1 VVATLRP
8 FTIHHSPFTAFSA
21 SFPGFEKDE
30 LVYSNQVAEAFH
42 LQQHVINV
50 SGDELLVDWEK
61 ICHHQEEPFGSAS
74 IYAQYKVYELARQHH
89 VKVLLDG
96 QGADEILAGYHKYY
110 KWYWQ
115 ELFRNGKLGKSKE
128 LTSARSLGI
137 DESFNYKNK
146 IAAWFPSFASI
157 VMERQYLLKA
167 IRHDDLD
174 KEFVRHQ
181 SKEAY
186 YTPPDHFTLN
196 GVLYFNSFVHGLEEL
211 LRYADRNSMAH
222 GREVRLPFLSHELV
236 EFIFSLPAHFKIR
249 NGWTKWLLRKSM
261 EKSLPTEITWRR
273 EKVGFEPPQKM
284 WMEQK
289 NMQETIQAA
298 KKRLVDEKVLRPGV
312 MHKKITPAASHEA
325 ENYDW
330 RYLSAATLFK

>member
-1 VVATLRP
+1 MQ
-8 FTIHHSPFTAFSA
+8 HHI
-21 SFPGFEKDE
+21 
-30 LVYSNQVAEAFH
+30 V
-42 LQQHVINV
+42 NV
-50 SGDELLVDWEK
+50 SGDELLADWEK
-61 ICHHQEEPFGSAS
+61 LCHHQEEPFGSAS
-74 IYAQYKVYELARQHH
+74 IYAQYKVYELARQHQ

-96 QGADEILAGYHKYY
+96 QGADETLAGYHKYY

-186 YTPPDHFTLN
+186 YTPPDHFNLN

-222 GREVRLPFLSHELV
+222 SRELRLPFLSHELV
-236 EFIFSLPAHFKIR
+236 EFVFSLPAHFKYVTA
-249 NGWTKWLLRKSM
+249 GPS
-261 EKSLPTEITWRR
+261 
-273 EKVGFEPPQKM
+273 GC
-284 WMEQK
+284 
-289 NMQETIQAA
+289 
-298 KKRLVDEKVLRPGV
+298 
-312 MHKKITPAASHEA
+312 
-325 ENYDW
+325 
-330 RYLSAATLFK
+330 